1 MTTGVV
7 MGGDNMVKDA
17 YASSPL
23 REEEMPNTNR
33 MTVRY
38 KNKTLDLS
46 SMTREELE
54 PLLTH
59 IRLDLHDID
68 QQISWAKYQ
77 QKAEGIEYDHR
88 WMRGAIKAARIKEA
102 DIEKID
108 DLLEGMPYTR
118 SKAERDIIELKRA
131 VRKFLVN
138 RLLGTELE
146 EMIREL
152 DEVYGR

>member
-1 MTTGVV
+1 
-7 MGGDNMVKDA
+7 
-17 YASSPL
+17 
-23 REEEMPNTNR
+23 
-33 MTVRY
+33 
-38 KNKTLDLS
+38 
-46 SMTREELE
+46 MTREELE
-54 PLLTH
+54 PLLTHIRLDLHDIDQQISWAKYLLTH

>member
-1 MTTGVV
+1 

-33 MTVRY
+33 TTVRY

-88 WMRGAIKAARIKEA
+88 WMRGAIKAARIKEG

>member
-1 MTTGVV
+1 
-7 MGGDNMVKDA
+7 
-17 YASSPL
+17 
-23 REEEMPNTNR
+23 
-33 MTVRY
+33 
-38 KNKTLDLS
+38 
-46 SMTREELE
+46 
-54 PLLTH
+54 
-59 IRLDLHDID
+59 
-68 QQISWAKYQ
+68 
-77 QKAEGIEYDHR
+77 
-88 WMRGAIKAARIKEA
+88 MRGAIKAARIKEA